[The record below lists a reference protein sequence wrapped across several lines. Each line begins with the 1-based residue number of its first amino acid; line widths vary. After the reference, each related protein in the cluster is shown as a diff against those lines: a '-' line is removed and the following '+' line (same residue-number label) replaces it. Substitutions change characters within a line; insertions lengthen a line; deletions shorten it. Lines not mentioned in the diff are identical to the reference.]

1 MAKRKMV
8 GTAERPRTTFDK
20 SNRFLTIQGIDDTSG
35 NTLVYSTT
43 ASWKNNDYSRKNK
56 TYAKK
61 LGEEFAQKLKKAA
74 IKKIIFDRNGYPY
87 HGAVKVFCETLRE
100 NKIDF

>member
-8 GTAERPRTTFDK
+8 GTAERPRTTFKK
-20 SNRFLTIQGIDDTSG
+20 SNRFLTVQGIDDTYS

-43 ASWKNNDYSRKNK
+43 ASWKNNDYSRKSK

-61 LGEEFAQKLKKAA
+61 LGEEFAQKLKKQN
-74 IKKIIFDRNGYPY
+74 IKKIVFDRCGYLY
-87 HGAVKVFCETLRE
+87 HGVVKVFCETLRE